1 MKSNKI
7 IEKIRNMSLEE
18 KIGQL
23 NQIQLE
29 DTKQL
34 REEIRKGG
42 VGSVILADT
51 ATAGNDEQKRIDISL
66 LNDLQ
71 KIAVDESPTGIPLI
85 FGRDVIHGHH
95 TVLPIPL
102 AIAAGFDTEL
112 TQRAYRA
119 VAEEAA
125 SDGVHWTFSP
135 MIDISRDPRWGRCI
149 EGFGEDTYLTSEMGK
164 AVIRGFQGNNH
175 KNKTSIAACA
185 KHYLGYGAVE
195 GGRDYG
201 KTEISDYT
209 LRNYYLRPFQA
220 AVNEGVATVMNSF
233 SEISGQPVA
242 SSRYYLYD
250 LLKVELGFDG
260 FIISDWASIA
270 KLVNHRVAKDEKEAA
285 MLAAN
290 AELDMDMV
298 DRCYTEH
305 LSELVAE
312 GKVSEETIDK
322 MVYRVI
328 YIKEKFGLFEHPYS
342 ERQQIDYEEHL
353 RLAKQCADEGM
364 VLLKNNGVLPIVL
377 SKKIAVAGPFLYE
390 KRSHLGSWAPDY
402 NPEMLISIQ
411 EAFLARADEEKL
423 VFPQLSYLWDD
434 VLPSIKEA
442 DTVVLALGES
452 ARVSGE
458 DNCLAD
464 IALPNE
470 QLEFVKK
477 IKALG
482 KKIVG
487 VLCFGRPIALGE
499 AEPYFDAILY
509 AWQSGS
515 CAAQSIADIVYG
527 RVNPSGKLPM
537 TFPRVTGQIP
547 IYYNYPSFFGNGMT
561 YYGEGRNYWDCQS
574 TPMYPFGYGL
584 SYTKFE
590 YSEVRCEND
599 TLTSEG
605 LQNGEK
611 FKVSVI
617 ITNTGKC
624 AGKETAQCYISDL
637 VASMTRPIKE
647 LKGFSKIEV
656 KQGESKEVAFELG
669 FEELGFYNGKGK
681 FCVEPGEFDVFIG
694 GVCTTE
700 NKVKITVMNEKQREE
715 NVK

>member
-7 IEKIRNMSLEE
+7 IEKIRSMSLEE

-29 DTKQL
+29 DTEQI
-34 REEIRKGG
+34 REEIRKGR

-51 ATAGNDEQKRIDISL
+51 ATAGNDEQKRIDVPL
-66 LNDLQ
+66 LNELQ
-71 KIAVDESPTGIPLI
+71 RIAVEESTAGIPLI

-102 AIAAGFDTEL
+102 AEAASFHTEL
-112 TQRAYRA
+112 IEKAYRA
-119 VAEEAA
+119 VAKEAA

-135 MIDISRDPRWGRCI
+135 MIDISRDLRWGRCI
-149 EGFGEDTYLTSEMGK
+149 EGFGEDPYLTSEMGK
-164 AVIRGFQGNNH
+164 AAIRGFQGEDY
-175 KNKTSIAACA
+175 KNTESIAACA

-220 AVNEGVATVMNSF
+220 AVEADVATVMNSF

-242 SSRYYLYD
+242 SSRY
-250 LLKVELGFDG
+250 LLHDVLKEELGFDG

-285 MLAAN
+285 MLAAC

-298 DRCYTEH
+298 DRCYIEH
-305 LSELVAE
+305 LGELVAE
-312 GKVSEETIDK
+312 GKISEETIDK

-328 YIKEKFGLFEHPYS
+328 YIKERFGLFEHPYA
-342 ERQQIDYEEHL
+342 ERKQINYKEHL
-353 RLAKQCADEGM
+353 SYAKQCADESM
-364 VLLKNNGVLPIVL
+364 VLLKNNGVLPIGQ
-377 SKKIAVAGPFLYE
+377 SEKIAVTGPFLHE

-402 NPEMLISIQ
+402 DAGMLKSIQ
-411 EAFLARADEEKL
+411 EAFLSCADKDMFI
-423 VFPQLSYLWDD
+423 FPQLPYLWDD
-434 VLPSIKEA
+434 ILPILRDV
-442 DTVVLALGES
+442 DTVVIALGES

-458 DNCLAD
+458 NNCLTNIDFPA
-464 IALPNE
+464 E
-470 QLEFVKK
+470 QLALIKK
-477 IKALG
+477 IKAMG
-482 KKIVG
+482 KKLVG
-487 VLCFGRPIALGE
+487 VMCFGRPIALGE

-515 CAAQSIADIVYG
+515 CAAQSIADIVCG
-527 RVNPSGKLPM
+527 NVNPSGKLPM
-537 TFPRVTGQIP
+537 TFPRTTGQIP
-547 IYYNYPSFFGNGMT
+547 LYYNYPSFFGNGMA
-561 YYGEGRNYWDCQS
+561 YYGEGDNYWDCKS

-590 YSEVRCEND
+590 YSEVRCENN
-599 TLTSEG
+599 TLTLEE

-611 FKVSVI
+611 FRASVI
-617 ITNTGKC
+617 VTNTGKY
-624 AGKETAQCYISDL
+624 AGKETVQCYISDL
-637 VASMTRPIKE
+637 ISSMTRPLKE
-647 LKGFSKIEV
+647 LKGFSKILFN
-656 KQGESKEVAFELG
+656 QGESRKVTFELG
-669 FEELGFYNGKGK
+669 FEELGFYNGNGK

-694 GVCTTE
+694 GDCTAE
-700 NKVKITVMNEKQREE
+700 NKVKIAVVNEK
-715 NVK
+715 

>member
-1 MKSNKI
+1 MQQKI
-7 IEKIRNMSLEE
+7 IEKIKSMSLVE

-23 NQIQLE
+23 NQVQLE
-29 DTKQL
+29 DTEQI
-34 REEIRKGG
+34 REEIRKGR

-51 ATAGNDEQKRIDISL
+51 ATAGNDEQKRIDVNL
-66 LNDLQ
+66 LNELQ
-71 KIAVDESPTGIPLI
+71 RIAVEESLTGIPLI

-102 AIAAGFDTEL
+102 AEAASFHTEL
-112 TQRAYRA
+112 IEKSYHA

-149 EGFGEDTYLTSEMGK
+149 EGFGEDPYLTSEMGK
-164 AVIRGFQGNNH
+164 AAIRGFQGEDY
-175 KNKTSIAACA
+175 KNADSIAACA

-195 GGRDYG
+195 GGRDYS
-201 KTEISDYT
+201 KAEISDYT

-220 AVNEGVATVMNSF
+220 AVDEGVATVMNSF

-242 SSRYYLYD
+242 SSRYYLHD
-250 LLKVELGFDG
+250 LLKEELSFEG

-270 KLVNHRVAKDEKEAA
+270 KLVNHRVAEDEKEAA

-298 DRCYTEH
+298 DGCYIEH
-305 LSELVAE
+305 LGELVAE
-312 GKVSEETIDK
+312 GKVSEKTIDK
-322 MVYRVI
+322 MVYRVLS
-328 YIKEKFGLFEHPYS
+328 IKEKFGLFEHPYT
-342 ERQQIDYEEHL
+342 EREKINYTEHL
-353 RLAKQCADEGM
+353 GLAKQCADESM
-364 VLLKNNGVLPIVL
+364 VLLKNNGVLPVEQ
-377 SKKIAVAGPFLYE
+377 SKKIAVTGPFLYE

-402 NPEMLISIQ
+402 DPGMLKSIQ
-411 EAFLARADEEKL
+411 EAFLACADEDKL
-423 VFPQLSYLWDD
+423 VFPQLPYLWDD
-434 VLPSIKEA
+434 ILPA
-442 DTVVLALGES
+442 VRDVDTVVLALGES

-470 QLEFVKK
+470 QLEFAKK

-482 KKIVG
+482 KKIIG

-547 IYYNYPSFFGNGMT
+547 IYYNYPSYFGNGMA

-584 SYTKFE
+584 SYTEFA
-590 YSEVRCEND
+590 YAEVRCESNML
-599 TLTSEG
+599 TLEE
-605 LQNGEK
+605 LQSGKK
-611 FKVSVI
+611 FKVSAI
-617 ITNTGKC
+617 LTNTGRY
-624 AGKETAQCYISDL
+624 AGKETVQCYISDL

-647 LKGFSKIEV
+647 LKGFSKV
-656 KQGESKEVAFELG
+656 FLNQGESREVTFELG
-669 FEELGFYNGKGK
+669 FKELGFYNGKGK

-694 GVCTTE
+694 GDCTTD
-700 NKVKITVMNEKQREE
+700 NKVRIAVVNKIRNTKC
-715 NVK
+715 

>member
-1 MKSNKI
+1 MKSSEI
-7 IEKIRNMSLEE
+7 IEKIKSMSLNE

-29 DTKQL
+29 DTEQI
-34 REEIRKGG
+34 REEIRKGR

-51 ATAGNDEQKRIDISL
+51 ATAGNDEQKRIDVSL
-66 LNDLQ
+66 LNELQ
-71 KIAVDESPTGIPLI
+71 RIAVEESPVGIPLI

-102 AIAAGFDTEL
+102 AGAASFN
-112 TQRAYRA
+112 TQLIEKSYHA

-149 EGFGEDTYLTSEMGK
+149 EGFGEDPYLTSEMGR
-164 AVIRGFQGNNH
+164 AAIRGFQGDDC
-175 KNKTSIAACA
+175 KNTTSIATCA

-201 KTEISDYT
+201 KTEISDYI

-242 SSRYYLYD
+242 SSRY
-250 LLKVELGFDG
+250 LLHDILKDELGFEG
-260 FIISDWASIA
+260 FIISDWASVV
-270 KLVNHRVAKDEKEAA
+270 KLVDHRVARDEKEAT
-285 MLAAN
+285 MLAAK

-298 DRCYTEH
+298 DRCYIKYLET
-305 LSELVAE
+305 LVAE
-312 GKVSEETIDK
+312 GMVSEKTIDN

-328 YIKEKFGLFEHPYS
+328 YIKEKFGLFDHPYT
-342 ERQQIDYEEHL
+342 ERREVDYKAHL
-353 RLAKQCADEGM
+353 CLAKQCADEGM
-364 VLLKNNGVLPIVL
+364 VLLKNNGVLPVEQSERL
-377 SKKIAVAGPFLYE
+377 AVAGPFLHE

-402 NPEMLISIQ
+402 DASMLKSIH
-411 EAFLARADEEKL
+411 EAFLETADKTKL
-423 VFPQLSYLWDD
+423 VFPQLPYLWDD
-434 VLPSIKEA
+434 ILPA
-442 DTVVLALGES
+442 LRGVNTVVLALGES

-458 DNCLAD
+458 NNCLTNID
-464 IALPNE
+464 FPNE
-470 QLEFVKK
+470 QLALIKK

-482 KKIVG
+482 KRIVG

-537 TFPRVTGQIP
+537 SFPRVTGQVP

-561 YYGEGRNYWDCQS
+561 YYGEGDNYWDCKS
-574 TPMYPFGYGL
+574 TPLYPFGYGL
-584 SYTKFE
+584 SYTEFD
-590 YSEVRCEND
+590 YSGVRCEND
-599 TLTSEG
+599 TLTLGE
-605 LQNGEK
+605 LQNGET
-611 FKVSVI
+611 FKVSVS
-617 ITNTGKC
+617 ITNTGGC

-637 VASMTRPIKE
+637 ISTMTRPIKE
-647 LKGFSKIEV
+647 LKGFSKIFLN
-656 KQGESKEVAFELG
+656 QGESRDVTFELG
-669 FEELGFYNGKGK
+669 FEELGFYNGEGK

-694 GVCTTE
+694 GDCTTD
-700 NKVKITVMNEKQREE
+700 NKAKIAVVNRK
-715 NVK
+715 